1 MTRRT
6 LAIAVVAMLATYV
19 TTAEGVQRTW
29 LGLGKKQTARPA
41 RAAAR
46 MEPPARA
53 RAQIGGGANGVYC
66 TAPWT
71 NGITVHDLGFMP
83 AGFGVTVTVES
94 FNDDFNPVAAVV
106 VPVIGQAAANTVKTT
121 TFYDDDSG
129 GDRDP
134 RIEFVAPQDGTYLLM
149 VNDLTDGVVGCY
161 RYQVM
166 LR

>member
-6 LAIAVVAMLATYV
+6 LAIAVVAILATYV
-19 TTAEGVQRTW
+19 ATAEGVQRPW

-46 MEPPARA
+46 LEPQVRP

-83 AGFGVTVTVES
+83 AGVGVAVTVEGIS
-94 FNDDFNPVAAVV
+94 PDFNPVAAIL
-106 VPVIGQAAANTVKTT
+106 VPSIGQAAANTIKTT

-129 GDRDP
+129 GDSDP
-134 RIEFVAPQDGTYLLM
+134 RVEFVTPTDGTYLLM
-149 VNDLTDGVVGCY
+149 VNDLTDATVGCY